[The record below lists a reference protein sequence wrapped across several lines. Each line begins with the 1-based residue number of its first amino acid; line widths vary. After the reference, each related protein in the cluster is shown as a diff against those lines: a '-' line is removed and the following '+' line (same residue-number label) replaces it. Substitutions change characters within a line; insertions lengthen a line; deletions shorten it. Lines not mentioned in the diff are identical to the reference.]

1 MGIQSDTTSK
11 KANEAVKENSDVK
24 PVNIENMAMF
34 SSYETLKDGTRI
46 FSAED

>member
-1 MGIQSDTTSK
+1 MGMQSDTTSK
-11 KANEAVKENSDVK
+11 KADEAVKENSNVK
-24 PVNIENMAMF
+24 SVNVENMAIF

>member
-11 KANEAVKENSDVK
+11 EVDKTAKENSDVK
-24 PVNIENMAMF
+24 SVNIENMAIF
-34 SSYETLKDGTRI
+34 STYETLKNGTRI